1 MRDPDSGDQ
10 PMEEGTKRGGVWQR
24 VPRSLRLGVAVVL
37 VGLGVT
43 LLTGWPLGCFSCVMM
58 EVALLAMAVAS
69 VAALVRRENRRRPH
83 LWRHLGSLVA
93 AVGLLYV
100 VTLGPGN
107 YLSLIVLRTRGRV
120 AMTGGRDQ
128 LQAWAVEV
136 LAKPREQMQEDGSGW
151 LVPREEWSEQVRHL
165 GGGVRIDPLLEGGRN
180 AVRLCY
186 GGGFFHWYIVVGPP
200 GSAPD
205 PNLVKERPF
214 DAWYRWGDG
223 VYGWFPEN

>member
-1 MRDPDSGDQ
+1 MQ
-10 PMEEGTKRGGVWQR
+10 
-24 VPRSLRLGVAVVL
+24 
-37 VGLGVT
+37 
-43 LLTGWPLGCFSCVMM
+43 
-58 EVALLAMAVAS
+58 
-69 VAALVRRENRRRPH
+69 
-83 LWRHLGSLVA
+83 RHLGTALSVIGLLAVGTAAA
-93 AVGLLYV
+93 AVNVHMLHRTGGEKAAFQIRAAGDVLPV
-100 VTLGPGN
+100 ATSDANPSTVTLGPGN
-107 YLSLIVLRTRGRV
+107 YLSLINLRTRGRV
-120 AMTGGRDQ
+120 AMTGGQDQ
-128 LQAWAVEV
+128 LQVWAVEV
-136 LAKPREQMQEDGSGW
+136 LAKPREQMQQDGSGW

-165 GGGVRIDPLLEGGRN
+165 GGGVRIDPLWEGGRS